1 MEITPR
7 RLGRWTALPSW
18 KRRRRSPGLFAPSVT
33 ISFQR
38 SPKPSRPIRSSSTWT
53 TARMIHRIF
62 RHAAVRLPCR
72 ANWGSRRRNRNTKLM
87 CLSPIL
93 RVCVAAIASLALA
106 EALKS
111 TGVDAEKKPAGF
123 KELQISIRENVRRI
137 DDLIL
142 SLPVDKRPFFREV
155 RTDLVKTQNELIDA
169 LFPRRSEERRV
180 GKECR

>member
-1 MEITPR
+1 
-7 RLGRWTALPSW
+7 
-18 KRRRRSPGLFAPSVT
+18 
-33 ISFQR
+33 
-38 SPKPSRPIRSSSTWT
+38 
-53 TARMIHRIF
+53 
-62 RHAAVRLPCR
+62 
-72 ANWGSRRRNRNTKLM
+72 M

-93 RVCVAAIASLALA
+93 RVCVAAIASLALTAPLAAQTRLATDLARYEQDSDPVHKAGDDVGSLHTLEQYRDEIRHMA

-169 LFPRRSEERRV
+169 LFPRKPDRNSKTP
-180 GKECR
+180 GS